1 MVSTWNLLTLYY
13 QACDLSPSTLQSM
26 VLWILLLLVALLL
39 LLSALLPFF
48 RQQIKVMT
56 ENFKPSNS
64 ENVLNCSHC
73 IEFIPQRRYN
83 IALKKQ
89 WKTTKNENKKAR
101 ENVFV
106 NRVAFTALFM
116 LLMSVRSNLHSCLL
130 TLRSLGWGNED
141 WTEQNPTEEG
151 SLQAILTHKIGCGGK
166 EN

>member
-1 MVSTWNLLTLYY
+1 MIFPQALCSQWYCEYSCCWWHYCYYY
-13 QACDLSPSTLQSM
+13 QHYFLFLDSN
-26 VLWILLLLVALLL
+26 
-39 LLSALLPFF
+39 
-48 RQQIKVMT
+48 KVMT

-83 IALKKQ
+83 IALKQQ

-116 LLMSVRSNLHSCLL
+116 LLMSVRSNLCSCLL